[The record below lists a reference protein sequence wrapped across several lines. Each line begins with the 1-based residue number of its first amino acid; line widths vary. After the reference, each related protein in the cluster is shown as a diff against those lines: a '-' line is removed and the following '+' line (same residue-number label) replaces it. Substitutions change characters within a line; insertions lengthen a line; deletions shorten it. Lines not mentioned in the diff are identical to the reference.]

1 MDKYISSLT
10 LTEYVQILV
19 VGLFCIAL
27 AGLINELHRREK
39 EKKNNEEI
47 TKKD

>member
-10 LTEYVQILV
+10 LTEYVQIV
-19 VGLFCIAL
+19 VLGLFGIAL
-27 AGLINELHRREK
+27 AGLFQELRGREK